1 MIKQKESRLT
11 RTLFQKITNYDQSLI
26 SRYKKNPK
34 QKLFRFLEEEGT
46 LFFLVNDSEID
57 NFLNK
62 NKKKEYSVKFNF
74 DENVKNLE
82 KIEESIKQIIQKI
95 EQNENFLADNFF
107 EFVQEKPKIELQK
120 ILEENEKLK
129 IQNKILESKIFDFEY
144 KFYQFFLEK
153 KLEKEK
159 KIISKIKK
167 IIQKIKNRYI

>member
-74 DENVKNLE
+74 DENVKKLE
-82 KIEESIKQIIQKI
+82 KIEELIKQIIQKI

-107 EFVQEKPKIELQK
+107 EFVEEKPKIELQK

-144 KFYQFFLEK
+144 KFYHFFLEK

>member
-26 SRYKKNPK
+26 SRYKKHPK

-74 DENVKNLE
+74 DENVKKLE

-107 EFVQEKPKIELQK
+107 EFVEEKPKIELQK

-144 KFYQFFLEK
+144 KFYHFFLEK

>member
-107 EFVQEKPKIELQK
+107 EFFQEKPKIEFQK

-144 KFYQFFLEK
+144 KFYQIFLEK
-153 KLEKEK
+153 KLKQEKR
-159 KIISKIKK
+159 IITKIKK
-167 IIQKIKNRYI
+167 IIQKVKNRYI

>member
-62 NKKKEYSVKFNF
+62 NKKKEYSVQFNF

-144 KFYQFFLEK
+144 KFYHFFLEK
-153 KLEKEK
+153 K
-159 KIISKIKK
+159 IKK
-167 IIQKIKNRYI
+167 KKKNNIKNQKNNSKNKK

>member
-1 MIKQKESRLT
+1 
-11 RTLFQKITNYDQSLI
+11 
-26 SRYKKNPK
+26 
-34 QKLFRFLEEEGT
+34 
-46 LFFLVNDSEID
+46 
-57 NFLNK
+57 
-62 NKKKEYSVKFNF
+62 
-74 DENVKNLE
+74 
-82 KIEESIKQIIQKI
+82 
-95 EQNENFLADNFF
+95 LADNFF

-144 KFYQFFLEK
+144 KFYHFFLEK

>member
-62 NKKKEYSVKFNF
+62 NKKKEYSVQFNF
-74 DENVKNLE
+74 DENVKKLE

-107 EFVQEKPKIELQK
+107 EFVEEKPKIELQK

-144 KFYQFFLEK
+144 KFYQIFLEK
-153 KLEKEK
+153 KLKQEKR
-159 KIISKIKK
+159 IITKIKK
-167 IIQKIKNRYI
+167 IIQKLKNRYI

>member
-62 NKKKEYSVKFNF
+62 NKKKEYSVQFNF

-107 EFVQEKPKIELQK
+107 EFFQEKPKIEFQK

-144 KFYQFFLEK
+144 KFYQIFLEK
-153 KLEKEK
+153 KLKQEKR
-159 KIISKIKK
+159 IITKIKK
-167 IIQKIKNRYI
+167 IIQKVKNRYI

>member
-62 NKKKEYSVKFNF
+62 NKKKEYSVQFNF

-144 KFYQFFLEK
+144 KFYHFFLEK

-167 IIQKIKNRYI
+167 IIQKIKK

>member
-62 NKKKEYSVKFNF
+62 NKKKEYSVQFNF

-144 KFYQFFLEK
+144 KFYHFFLEK

-167 IIQKIKNRYI
+167 IIQKIKNRNI

>member
-62 NKKKEYSVKFNF
+62 NKKKEYSVQFNF

-144 KFYQFFLEK
+144 KFYHFFLEK

-159 KIISKIKK
+159 RIITKIKK
-167 IIQKIKNRYI
+167 IIQKVKNRYI

>member
-62 NKKKEYSVKFNF
+62 NKKKEYSVQFNF

-153 KLEKEK
+153 KLKQEKR
-159 KIISKIKK
+159 IITKIKK
-167 IIQKIKNRYI
+167 IIQKVKNRYI

>member
-1 MIKQKESRLT
+1 MIKQKEIRLT

-62 NKKKEYSVKFNF
+62 NKKKEYSVKCNF

-107 EFVQEKPKIELQK
+107 EFFQEKPKIEFQK

-144 KFYQFFLEK
+144 KFYQIFLK
-153 KLEKEK
+153 K
-159 KIISKIKK
+159 
-167 IIQKIKNRYI
+167 N

>member
-62 NKKKEYSVKFNF
+62 NKKKEYSVQFNF

-144 KFYQFFLEK
+144 KFYHFFLEK

-159 KIISKIKK
+159 K
-167 IIQKIKNRYI
+167 

>member
-62 NKKKEYSVKFNF
+62 NKKKEYSVKCNF

-107 EFVQEKPKIELQK
+107 EFFQEKPKIEFQK

-144 KFYQFFLEK
+144 KFYQIFLK
-153 KLEKEK
+153 K
-159 KIISKIKK
+159 
-167 IIQKIKNRYI
+167 N

>member
-62 NKKKEYSVKFNF
+62 NKKKEYSVKCNF
-74 DENVKNLE
+74 DENVKKLE

-107 EFVQEKPKIELQK
+107 EFFQEKPKIEFQK

-144 KFYQFFLEK
+144 KFYQIFLEK
-153 KLEKEK
+153 KLKQEKR
-159 KIISKIKK
+159 IITKIKK
-167 IIQKIKNRYI
+167 IIQKVKNRYI

>member
-62 NKKKEYSVKFNF
+62 NKKKEYSVQFNF

-144 KFYQFFLEK
+144 KFYHFFLEK